1 VVGDTPHD
9 LGVNPLETRFGKAI
23 ENELR
28 KWQDDLK
35 EGRET
40 KKWREEAML
49 AGRDRTSG
57 SLDVAE
63 KAGGRESGEDSKA
76 M

>member
-1 VVGDTPHD
+1 MPHD
-9 LGVNPLETRFGKAI
+9 LSVNPLQSRFGKAI

-40 KKWREEAML
+40 KKQC
-49 AGRDRTSG
+49 
-57 SLDVAE
+57 
-63 KAGGRESGEDSKA
+63 
-76 M
+76 

>member
-1 VVGDTPHD
+1 MPHD
-9 LGVNPLETRFGKAI
+9 LSVNPLQSRFGKAI

-28 KWQDDLK
+28 KWQDHLK

-57 SLDVAE
+57 NLDVVKE
-63 KAGGRESGEDSKA
+63 TGGRESGEDSNA